1 MLYFCA
7 MRKWIPWIVL
17 LVFATLFSCSR
28 KETSLLDAVPLDAEI
43 VVESADSALIMLF
56 DSLLGSNIHPENVV
70 NGMPMGI
77 VKVSYEDQ
85 CDFLL
90 LTQPARK
97 KVKALGNDYRGI
109 EAVDHQLKSPEK
121 IYTNPDFVRLQKTL
135 GQNVKAHLYYR
146 HPNGWAMLDVL
157 PEGRNLV
164 MNGYAL
170 AGDSTSAWRPLKY
183 QLPVKNSV
191 VNILPSDTRYMHH
204 LGMSDYASYWESFCD
219 KEKVAAFNKKYGT
232 DVENKLL
239 NYLSEVSFNKFGK
252 NNREVFVG
260 RMNDPSA
267 VIKFMER
274 LASKMGVAGSQN
286 CQGYALYDLGK
297 SSFISDIFGDDFS
310 SMKRC
315 CYAIVDQYLVMASE
329 MEILQEVIACYR
341 SGRTLD
347 LNEGFR
353 TFQQKMLESANVTF
367 YEIKSDRKEAMQ
379 LASSKDL
386 VYTNVCLSWDTEVES
401 ENNIR
406 WKVNLDA
413 PLEGKP
419 YIVEDQT
426 SSSKNVVAFDRHHT
440 MYLINSEGL
449 ILWKKALEEA
459 PMSEVFTVDAQNSGQ
474 LQFLFNTA
482 HTLQLIDHNGNNM
495 AGYPIR
501 LPFEA
506 SNGLSVVDYN
516 NNHDYRLLLFS
527 TDRLLYNY
535 DIKGVEV
542 EGWNRHRAEEKVSLP
557 VRHLVADNKDYLIV
571 SDANGGVRILDRQ
584 GRIRIPLTS
593 DMQKSTQNDIYTN
606 ATNSKKGLF
615 LTSDKEGK
623 LLYITSD
630 GSLNRTD
637 FGTYSEKHFFLY
649 EDFNGD
655 QDPDFIYLDGQELHV
670 FDRFKKELFAHHFD
684 VEITTKP
691 VFFRISRNKRLLGV
705 VSEKAREITLIDRKG
720 NMIVNS
726 GLVGETPFAVGSLH
740 GDQEINLITG
750 VGNALFN
757 YAIY

>member
-7 MRKWIPWIVL
+7 MRKWIPWIVIIT
-17 LVFATLFSCSR
+17 FIMLFSCSR
-28 KETSLLDAVPLDAEI
+28 RKISLLDVVPPDAEMI
-43 VVESADSALIMLF
+43 VETADSAVIMMF
-56 DSLLGSNIHPENVV
+56 DSLLSLHIDRQMVR
-70 NGMPMGI
+70 NGQPMALVQMP
-77 VKVSYEDQ
+77 DDRFQ
-85 CDFLL
+85 L
-90 LTQPARK
+90 LTNPSK
-97 KVKALGNDYRGI
+97 KDVQ
-109 EAVDHQLKSPEK
+109 EQK
-121 IYTNPDFVRLQKTL
+121 IYDDPDFQRLQKTL
-135 GQNVKAHLYYR
+135 GQNVKAHFYK
-146 HPNGWAMLDVL
+146 HDTNGWILLDVL
-157 PEGRNLV
+157 PEEHSLV

-170 AGDSTSAWRPLKY
+170 ASDSTSAWRPLKY

-204 LGMSDYASYWESFCD
+204 LGMTDYPSYWESFCD
-219 KEKVAAFNKKYGT
+219 KEKVAAFNKKYST

-239 NYLSEVSFNKFGK
+239 TFLSEVSYDKFGK
-252 NNREVFVG
+252 NQREVFVG

-274 LASKMGVAGSQN
+274 LASKTGIAASQN

-297 SSFISDIFGDDFS
+297 NSFIADVFGDDFS

-315 CYAIVDQYLVMASE
+315 CYAIVDQYLVMAAS
-329 MEILQEVIACYR
+329 METLQEVIACYR

-347 LNEGFR
+347 LNENYR
-353 TFQQKMLESANVTF
+353 AFQQKMLESANITF
-367 YEIKSDRKEAMQ
+367 FEVKKDRKEALQ

-386 VYTNVCLSWDTEVES
+386 VYTNACISWDAEVES

-413 PLEGKP
+413 PLKGKP
-419 YIVEDQT
+419 YLLEDQA
-426 SSSKNVVAFDRHHT
+426 SGNKNVVAFDRNNK
-440 MYLINSEGL
+440 MYLIDSDGN
-449 ILWKKALEEA
+449 ILWTKQLDEA
-459 PMSEVFTVDAQNSGQ
+459 PISEVFTVDAQNNGQ

-482 HTLQLIDHNGNNM
+482 HTLQLINRNGNNHE
-495 AGYPIR
+495 GYPIR

-506 SNGLSVVDYN
+506 SNGLSVFDYN
-516 NNHDYRLLLFS
+516 GNHDYRLLLFS

-535 DIKGVEV
+535 DIQGKEV
-542 EGWNRHRAEEKVSLP
+542 EGWNRHRAEDKVTLS

-571 SDANGGVRILDRQ
+571 SDVNGGVRILDRQ

-593 DMQKSTQNDIYTN
+593 DMQKSPQNDIYTN
-606 ATNSKKGLF
+606 TTNTKKGLF

-623 LLYITSD
+623 LLYITAD
-630 GSLNRTD
+630 GALNRTD

-691 VFFRISRNKRLLGV
+691 VFFRISRNKRMLGV

-740 GDQEINLITG
+740 NDQQINLITG

-757 YAIY
+757 YVIY

>member
-7 MRKWIPWIVL
+7 MRKWIPWIL
-17 LVFATLFSCSR
+17 MMVFAMFFSCSR
-28 KETSLLDAVPLDAEI
+28 KKTSLLDIVPPDAEMI
-43 VVESADSALIMLF
+43 VESSDSAVIMLF
-56 DSLLGSNIHPENVV
+56 DSLLCLHIDRQMVR
-70 NGMPMGI
+70 NGQPMAL
-77 VKVSYEDQ
+77 VQMADDRFQ
-85 CDFLL
+85 L
-90 LTQPARK
+90 LTNPSK
-97 KVKALGNDYRGI
+97 KDI
-109 EAVDHQLKSPEK
+109 QEQK
-121 IYTNPDFVRLQKTL
+121 IYDDFDFQRLQKTL
-135 GQNVKAHLYYR
+135 GQNVKAHFYK
-146 HPNGWAMLDVL
+146 HDTNGWILLDVL
-157 PEGRNLV
+157 PEDRNLV
-164 MNGYAL
+164 LTGYAL
-170 AGDSTSAWRPLKY
+170 ASDSTSAWRPLKY

-204 LGMSDYASYWESFCD
+204 LGMSDYASYWESFCN
-219 KEKVAAFNKKYGT
+219 KESVAAFNKKYST

-239 NYLSEVSFNKFGK
+239 AFLSEVSFNKFGK

-274 LASKMGVAGSQN
+274 LASKIGVAGSQN

-297 SSFISDIFGDDFS
+297 SSFIPDVFGDDFN

-315 CYAIVDQYLVMASE
+315 CYAIVDQYLVMATN
-329 MEILQEVIACYR
+329 METLQEVIACYR

-347 LNEGFR
+347 LNENFR
-353 TFQQKMLESANVTF
+353 AFQQKMLESANITF
-367 YEIKSDRKEAMQ
+367 FEVKQDRKEALQ

-386 VYTNVCLSWDTEVES
+386 VYTNACISWDAEVKS
-401 ENNIR
+401 ENNVR

-413 PLEGKP
+413 PLKGKP
-419 YIVEDQT
+419 YILEDRA
-426 SSSKNVVAFDRHHT
+426 SANKNVVAFDRNNK
-440 MYLINSEGL
+440 MYLIDSEGN
-449 ILWKKALEEA
+449 ILWTKQLDEA
-459 PMSEVFTVDAQNSGQ
+459 PMSEVFTVDAQNNGQ

-482 HTLQLIDHNGNNM
+482 HTIQLIEGKGNNHE
-495 AGYPIR
+495 GYPIR

-516 NNHDYRLLLFS
+516 GNHDYRLLLFS

-535 DIKGVEV
+535 DIQGKEV
-542 EGWNRHRAEEKVSLP
+542 EGWNRHRAEDKVTLP

-584 GRIRIPLTS
+584 GRIRIPLTA

-606 ATNSKKGLF
+606 ATNTKKGLF

-623 LLYITSD
+623 LLYITAD

-691 VFFRISRNKRLLGV
+691 VFFRISRNNRMLGV

-740 GDQEINLITG
+740 NDQQINLVTG

-757 YAIY
+757 YVIY

>member
-1 MLYFCA
+1 
-7 MRKWIPWIVL
+7 MRKWIPWIVVLYSL
-17 LVFATLFSCSR
+17 LWFSCSK
-28 KETSLLDAVPLDAEI
+28 KEASLLDVVPAEAELI
-43 VVESADSALIMLF
+43 VESSDSTLIMWF
-56 DSLLGSNIHPENVV
+56 DSLLGANVHVENVV
-70 NGMPMGI
+70 NGMPMAL
-77 VKVSYEDQ
+77 VKLSYEDKS
-85 CDFLL
+85 DFLL
-90 LTQPARK
+90 LTQPNK
-97 KVKALGNDYRGI
+97 KGVKAFGNDYRGI
-109 EAVDHQLKSPEK
+109 EAVDQQRKNPEK
-121 IYTNPDFVRLQKTL
+121 IYSHPDFARLQKTL
-135 GQNVKAHLYYR
+135 GQNVKAHLYYKQ
-146 HPNGWAMLDVL
+146 PDGWTMIDVL
-157 PEGRNLV
+157 PEGRNMV
-164 MNGYAL
+164 MNGYAI
-170 AGDSTSAWRPLKY
+170 AGDSISTWRPLKY

-239 NYLSEVSFNKFGK
+239 AFLSEVSFNKFGK
-252 NNREVFVG
+252 TQREVFVG

-267 VIKFMER
+267 VIKFMDR
-274 LASKMGVAGSQN
+274 LASKMGEAGSQN

-297 SSFISDIFGDDFS
+297 SSFVPDIFGEDFVK
-310 SMKRC
+310 MQRC
-315 CYAIVDQYLVMASE
+315 CYAIVDQYLVMASD
-329 MEILQEVIACYR
+329 METLQEIIACYR

-353 TFQQKMLESANVTF
+353 SFQQKMLESANVTF
-367 YEIKSDRKEAMQ
+367 FEVKTDRKEALQ

-386 VYTNVCLSWDTEVES
+386 VYTNICINRDAEVES

-419 YIVEDQT
+419 YIVEDHA
-426 SSSKNVVAFDRHHT
+426 SSNKCVVAFDRQHT
-440 MYLINSEGL
+440 MYFIDSEGL
-449 ILWKKALEEA
+449 VLWKKSIEET
-459 PMSEVFTVDAQNSGQ
+459 PVSQVFAVDAQNNGQ
-474 LQFLFNTA
+474 LQILFNTA
-482 HTLQLIDHNGNNM
+482 HTLQLIDRNGNNA

-516 NNHDYRLLLFS
+516 NNHDYRILLFG

-535 DIKGVEV
+535 DIKGNEV
-542 EGWNRHRAEEKVSLP
+542 EGWNRHRAEDQVLLP

-606 ATNSKKGLF
+606 ATNTKKGLF

-623 LLYITSD
+623 LLYITGD

-684 VEITTKP
+684 VEIKTKP

-740 GDQEINLITG
+740 SDQEINLVTG